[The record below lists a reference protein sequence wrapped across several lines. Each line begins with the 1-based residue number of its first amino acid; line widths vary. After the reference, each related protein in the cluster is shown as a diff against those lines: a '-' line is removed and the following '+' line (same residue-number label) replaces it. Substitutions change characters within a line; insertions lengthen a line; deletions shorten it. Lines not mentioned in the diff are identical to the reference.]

1 MLRRFPTRWL
11 LVVLSVLPSSCKP
24 RNDVEQS
31 EPVAVKADPALLPA
45 VETRPEEVD
54 LISELG
60 RCELR
65 DDGIVLD
72 LGFDGTDWRRGFSLG
87 PFEDIRSVERGGE
100 SFGQFMV
107 PSAKFAVWLTEA
119 QSDLRVETRAYG
131 VGAKNLAIQLDGK
144 RLGVL
149 RLEKGVSK
157 VLSLAIPSELKVGLH
172 SLEVRFLGGRREPGE
187 AYGELDWIRV
197 RAKDAP
203 ASYPPTF
210 GDVVSEV
217 ALSGVP
223 HRVLALKSQQA
234 VRCPV
239 SLSGS
244 ATLRVSAGFWGK
256 GGGKAVVRLL
266 LDGEPPQVLLE
277 RQVNGGNG
285 ASYAPLKVTLDQKTS
300 GVGLLELGATFAED
314 GRVVF
319 GDPIIAEEP
328 KAVVPRTNLVV
339 VFVASSIARE
349 DVPPWGTGESAG
361 LLREFSNAAV
371 AFPNYRVPSHV
382 PAAVLASLFSG
393 LSPGVHGVVDSGS
406 RLMPKIQ
413 TLARALKAAGGRAA
427 FVSAVPT
434 TFGAFGFG
442 RDWDE
447 YFTASPV
454 LDLPAT
460 EVLSRA
466 IAWLESESLEVQ
478 KRPHLL
484 VIYTRGT
491 HPPWDITRVE
501 AQRLGPKEYAGT
513 IDARRGGIVIGDLRR
528 RGRKLKD
535 EDWERTLA
543 LQKKAFSA
551 ELQVTKKLL
560 GVLKKHDLFDS
571 SMLVYMGDV
580 GSARRPALPFEP
592 DGELSEA
599 RLSVPLLVKFPGARS
614 VSAEN
619 NSLVT
624 TRDIAVTIAGA
635 LGLGALPHATGL
647 DLYSIVHGYAPP
659 KGRALLATRAD
670 AYLTRAGVW
679 QLAGRF
685 GKVPHLCR
693 LDSDPACTE
702 DLFSTASYAARA
714 TWIQTFDTLLAEK
727 KLFQI
732 LRGDDKPEA
741 WALDP
746 ETRAAL
752 TVWGD
757 IP

>member
-1 MLRRFPTRWL
+1 MLRCSPARWL
-11 LVVLSVLPSSCKP
+11 LVLFLMLASSC
-24 RNDVEQS
+24 EQRR
-31 EPVAVKADPALLPA
+31 ELEKNEAVRVKGVQALPQA
-45 VETRPEEVD
+45 VEPRREEVD

-60 RCELR
+60 HCELR
-65 DDGIVLD
+65 DDGMVLD

-100 SFGQFMV
+100 SFGQFMAPV
-107 PSAKFAVWLTEA
+107 AKFAFWVTEP

-131 VGAKNLAIQLDGK
+131 AGAKNLAIQIDGK

-157 VLSLAIPSELKVGLH
+157 VLSLPVSSELKVGLH
-172 SLEVRFLGGRREPGE
+172 SLEVRFLGGQREPGE
-187 AYGELDWIRV
+187 AYGELDWLRM

-217 ALSGVP
+217 ALGGVP
-223 HRVLALKSQQA
+223 HRVLALRGQHS
-234 VRCPV
+234 VRCPITV
-239 SLSGS
+239 SGS
-244 ATLRVSAGFWGK
+244 ATLRVSLGFWGK
-256 GGGKAVVRLL
+256 GAGNAEVRLL
-266 LDGEPPQVLLE
+266 IDGEPPQILLE

-285 ASYAPLKVTLDQKTS
+285 AGYAPLTVTLGRKTP
-300 GVGLLELGATFAED
+300 GVGLLELGATLAED

-319 GDPIIAEEP
+319 GDPVIAEERKP
-328 KAVVPRTNLVV
+328 AVPRTNLVV
-339 VFVASSIARE
+339 VVVASSIARE
-349 DVPPWGTGESAG
+349 DVPPWGNGESAA
-361 LLREFSNAAV
+361 LLREFSNTAV

-393 LSPGVHGVVDSGS
+393 LSPSVHGVVDSQS
-406 RLMPKIQ
+406 RLVPKIQ
-413 TLARALKAAGGRAA
+413 TLARAVKAAGGRAA

-466 IAWLESESLEVQ
+466 IAWLESESLEIQ

-484 VIYTRGT
+484 VIYTRGA
-491 HPPWDITRVE
+491 HPPWDITRTE

-513 IDARRGGIVIGDLRR
+513 IDARRGGIVIGDVRR
-528 RGRKLKD
+528 RGKKLKE
-535 EDWERTLA
+535 EDWERTRA
-543 LQKKAFSA
+543 LQKAAFLA

-560 GVLKKHDLFDS
+560 GVLRKHELFDS
-571 SMLVYMGDV
+571 SLLVYMGDV
-580 GSARRPALPFEP
+580 GSVSPPALPFEP

-599 RLSVPLLVKFPGARS
+599 RLSVPLLVKFPGVRS
-614 VSAEN
+614 ASAEN
-619 NSLVT
+619 GSLVT
-624 TRDIAVTIAGA
+624 TQDIAVTIAGA
-635 LGLGALPHATGL
+635 LGLGELSHATGL

-659 KGRALLATRAD
+659 QGRALVATRAS
-670 AYLTRAGVW
+670 AYVTRAGIW

-685 GKVPHLCR
+685 GKIPHLYR
-693 LDSDPACTE
+693 LDSDPACTD
-702 DLFSTASYAARA
+702 DLFSSASYAARA
-714 TWIQTFDTLLAEK
+714 TWIQTFDTLLSEK
-727 KLFQI
+727 RLFQV
-732 LRGDDKPEA
+732 LHADDKPEP

-746 ETRAAL
+746 DTRAAL